1 MSRPS
6 VEKKKKPSL
15 FSISMDLY
23 HETFIMI
30 FLILADA
37 ISNRFK
43 KHRDTANVRFDKLTQ

>member
-1 MSRPS
+1 MSKPP

-15 FSISMDLY
+15 FSVSIDLY
-23 HETFIMI
+23 HETFTMI